1 LNPRLLI
8 IDDDED
14 IRSQLKWALT
24 QAYEVSLAED
34 RPSALE
40 LFRAERPLV
49 TLLDLGLPPNPGG
62 PEEGLATLSELL
74 AQDRSAKVIILTG
87 QGEKENALRAIGE
100 GAYDFLTKP
109 PEIEEIQRVLKRA
122 VHVASLEREYR
133 HMQSQLL
140 PDTFEG
146 MLGTSP
152 EMQAVFSSIRKVAT
166 TDAPVLILG
175 ESGTGKEMAALAVH
189 RRSRRKEGP
198 FVAINCGAIPEALLE
213 SELFGHEKGSFT
225 GAHAQRVGRIET
237 AATGTLFLDEIGEL
251 PLLLQVK
258 LLRFLQ
264 EQQIER
270 VGGRRPIHV
279 DTRVIAATNRDL
291 SKAVKEGGFREDLF
305 YRVAVVVLKLPGLRE
320 REGDAVLLAQAFL
333 KKFSRESSKEKLRF
347 DPKAVQALRQYAWPG
362 NVRELEN
369 RVRRAVIMSEGS
381 RVTAADLEIAEA
393 VEAVVPRT
401 LKEAREAVERELV
414 QQSLRR
420 HGGKISRAAEE
431 LGISRPTFYELLA
444 KLGMNRPADESE

>member
-1 LNPRLLI
+1 
-8 IDDDED
+8 
-14 IRSQLKWALT
+14 
-24 QAYEVSLAED
+24 
-34 RPSALE
+34 
-40 LFRAERPLV
+40 
-49 TLLDLGLPPNPGG
+49 
-62 PEEGLATLSELL
+62 
-74 AQDRSAKVIILTG
+74 
-87 QGEKENALRAIGE
+87 
-100 GAYDFLTKP
+100 
-109 PEIEEIQRVLKRA
+109 
-122 VHVASLEREYR
+122 
-133 HMQSQLL
+133 
-140 PDTFEG
+140 
-146 MLGTSP
+146 
-152 EMQAVFSSIRKVAT
+152 
-166 TDAPVLILG
+166 
-175 ESGTGKEMAALAVH
+175 
-189 RRSRRKEGP
+189 
-198 FVAINCGAIPEALLE
+198 
-213 SELFGHEKGSFT
+213 
-225 GAHAQRVGRIET
+225 
-237 AATGTLFLDEIGEL
+237 
-251 PLLLQVK
+251 
-258 LLRFLQ
+258 
-264 EQQIER
+264 
-270 VGGRRPIHV
+270 
-279 DTRVIAATNRDL
+279 VIAATNRDL

>member
-1 LNPRLLI
+1 
-8 IDDDED
+8 
-14 IRSQLKWALT
+14 
-24 QAYEVSLAED
+24 
-34 RPSALE
+34 
-40 LFRAERPLV
+40 
-49 TLLDLGLPPNPGG
+49 
-62 PEEGLATLSELL
+62 
-74 AQDRSAKVIILTG
+74 
-87 QGEKENALRAIGE
+87 
-100 GAYDFLTKP
+100 
-109 PEIEEIQRVLKRA
+109 
-122 VHVASLEREYR
+122 
-133 HMQSQLL
+133 
-140 PDTFEG
+140 
-146 MLGTSP
+146 
-152 EMQAVFSSIRKVAT
+152 
-166 TDAPVLILG
+166 
-175 ESGTGKEMAALAVH
+175 
-189 RRSRRKEGP
+189 
-198 FVAINCGAIPEALLE
+198 LLE

-270 VGGRRPIHV
+270 VGGRRPIDV

-305 YRVAVVVLKLPGLRE
+305 YRVAVVVLKLPALRE

-333 KKFSRESSKEKLRF
+333 KKFSKESGKERLKF
-347 DPKAVQALRQYAWPG
+347 EPKAVQALRQYGWPG

-381 RVTAADLEIAEA
+381 RVTAGDLEIAEA
-393 VEAVVPRT
+393 VEAAVPRT